1 MSAIWPTLGITGLFE
16 WIRMPFV
23 GFTGAPS
30 TFQRMMQLVLRG
42 CTPQFC
48 LVHLDDIL
56 IFSKDMESHGK
67 DLDVVLGK
75 IRHAGLKISANKC
88 QIGKDELVY
97 LGHKLT
103 PEGLKIDEGK
113 ITKVLD
119 FPKPHDMVIA
129 TSRRWKGKTH
139 LLFQSTFRQ
148 TRTKLW
154 NYRKGMS
161 CGHIWNFNMS
171 TIISIWTQIPSDHR
185 PCSIEMAIWSEQSIW
200 THRSVD
206 HQT

>member
-1 MSAIWPTLGITGLFE
+1 
-16 WIRMPFV
+16 
-23 GFTGAPS
+23 
-30 TFQRMMQLVLRG
+30 
-42 CTPQFC
+42 
-48 LVHLDDIL
+48 
-56 IFSKDMESHGK
+56 MESHDK

-113 ITKVLD
+113 ITKCLT
-119 FPKPHDMVIA
+119 FPNRMIWSLQRHEDG
-129 TSRRWKGKTH
+129 KGKPICCFSR
-139 LLFQSTFRQ
+139 LFDKHER
-148 TRTKLW
+148 
-154 NYRKGMS
+154 NYGITEKECR
-161 CGHIWNFNMS
+161 GHIWNFDMS

-185 PCSIEMAIWSEQSIW
+185 PCCIEMAIWSGQSIW

>member
-1 MSAIWPTLGITGLFE
+1 MEINEEAREKTAFATEDGLFK
-16 WIRMPFV
+16 WIRMPFI

-113 ITKVLD
+113 ITKCLT
-119 FPKPHDMVIA
+119 FPNRMIWSLQHHEDG
-129 TSRRWKGKTH
+129 KGKPICCFSR
-139 LLFQSTFRQ
+139 LFDKHER
-148 TRTKLW
+148 
-154 NYRKGMS
+154 NYGITEKECLAVIYG
-161 CGHIWNFNMS
+161 
-171 TIISIWTQIPSDHR
+171 ISICR
-185 PCSIEMAIWSEQSIW
+185 P
-200 THRSVD
+200 
-206 HQT
+206 